1 MIRDFLCAR
10 GIAEIS
16 FTSLLVLFILKSSK
30 FHRKTPVL
38 KSLFNKVAG
47 IKPGTSLTFLKK
59 DSNTGVFPVKFT
71 KFLGAPILK
80 NICEPLLLYLQ
91 VILFASHEK
100 VTANEA
106 QLEPLKDIL

>member
-1 MIRDFLCAR
+1 MIRDFLCVR

-16 FTSLLVLFILKSSK
+16 STRLLLLFILKSSK

-47 IKPGTSLTFLKK
+47 MKPGTSLTFLKR
-59 DSNTGVFPVKFT
+59 DSNTGVFPA

>member
-1 MIRDFLCAR
+1 MIRDFLCVR

-16 FTSLLVLFILKSSK
+16 STRLLLLFILKSSK

-38 KSLFNKVAG
+38 KSLSSNVAG
-47 IKPGTSLTFLKK
+47 T
-59 DSNTGVFPVKFT
+59 NAGVFPVKFA
-71 KFLGAPILK
+71 KSLRAPILK